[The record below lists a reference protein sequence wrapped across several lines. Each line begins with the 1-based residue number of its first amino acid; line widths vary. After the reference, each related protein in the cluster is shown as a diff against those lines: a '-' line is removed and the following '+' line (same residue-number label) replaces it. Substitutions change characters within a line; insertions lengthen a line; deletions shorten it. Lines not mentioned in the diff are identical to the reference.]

1 MLTVRPATN
10 LKAGA
15 RELED
20 KAREAVHK
28 ASPWIVRLGRFG
40 LAAKGVVYLIVG
52 ALAIQAAFGSG
63 GEVTDQDGAFRA
75 VLRQPFGGVLLGI
88 LAAGLFAY
96 MVWRIVQAV
105 MNPER

>member
-1 MLTVRPATN
+1 MSTADVANDIRD
-10 LKAGA
+10 KAEQVQA
-15 RELED
+15 H
-20 KAREAVHK
+20 AREAVHK

-52 ALAIQAAFGSG
+52 ALAIQAALGTG

-88 LAAGLFAY
+88 LAAGLLAY

-105 MNPER
+105 MNP